1 MSLTLA
7 DVVVLAIVALS
18 TLVALIRG
26 FVREALS
33 ILAWAGAALITAY
46 LFDPLRPL
54 ADDMIASETAG
65 DIATIAVIFLVSLL
79 ILSVITRAIGDIVS
93 GSPFTFLDRVLGA
106 GFGIARGLAVMAVIY
121 MGLLWVWGP
130 NGEPDWVRRSET
142 RPMVVG
148 AAQVIQGVVPERMRN
163 QFLERADQAANATA
177 GAAADAARGTLGSAM
192 PGMSRDGAAQ
202 APAAGR
208 PPSGNAAGATPSGGE
223 IGYGDGARHD
233 MNRLLDAIEPG
244 TAAPSGGDQ
253 TSGAG
258 AN

>member
-65 DIATIAVIFLVSLL
+65 DIAT
-79 ILSVITRAIGDIVS
+79 
-93 GSPFTFLDRVLGA
+93 
-106 GFGIARGLAVMAVIY
+106 
-121 MGLLWVWGP
+121 
-130 NGEPDWVRRSET
+130 
-142 RPMVVG
+142 
-148 AAQVIQGVVPERMRN
+148 MRN

-177 GAAADAARGTLGSAM
+177 GAAANAARGTLGGAM

-202 APAAGR
+202 APAAGGR
-208 PPSGNAAGATPSGGE
+208 PSGNAAGATPSGGE

-233 MNRLLDAIEPG
+233 MNRLLDAIEPE